1 LDELEKVTDG
11 LVDELT
17 KVSGKG
23 EQSVIRS
30 SIFSATK
37 SASLNYLL
45 ALTISPW
52 LLQAPPVMA
61 QETETDKSKT
71 TVAPIPEDIQH
82 LCKVTCIEPHA
93 NCDESKKVIETLQ
106 AMAHA
111 LNKGD
116 IATYESYLDDGCT
129 TFDEGSKKLL
139 VGKKAVM
146 ENMTVRDGKGKDS
159 QLLNSITID
168 QPYCQVSGNTA
179 VVTFKAIRELGGEHP
194 YTEVCHATDVF
205 VRVGDGWKRLHFRGH
220 WKKLTAS
227 QTDHL
232 KPKPQAHKS

>member
-1 LDELEKVTDG
+1 M
-11 LVDELT
+11 
-17 KVSGKG
+17 
-23 EQSVIRS
+23 IRS
-30 SIFSATK
+30 SIFSASK
-37 SASLNYLL
+37 SASLNYVL

-52 LLQAPPVMA
+52 WVPCLIQVQPAMA
-61 QETETDKSKT
+61 ADSEAGKSQT
-71 TVAPIPEDIQH
+71 TVAPIPDDIQH
-82 LCKVTCIEPHA
+82 LCKVTCVEPHA

-146 ENMTVRDGKGKDS
+146 ENMTVRDGKGADS

-194 YTEVCHATDVF
+194 HTEVCHATDVF
-205 VRVGDGWKRLHFRGH
+205 VKVGDGWKRLHFRGH
-220 WKKLTAS
+220 WKKLTAT
-227 QTDHL
+227 QADHL
-232 KPKPQAHKS
+232 KHPQVKSQAHKS